1 VRCPARDFPISLRW
15 GQAGPRCRVGMFITG
30 MALKPAPRREM
41 FSTLP
46 HLPQGH
52 PRSYGRCSS
61 PACITKLN
69 SQSWLGAA
77 LWEDSV
83 ARVGLNEI
91 RPEVSKTQPGLM
103 ESCEDQDAPG
113 LA

>member
-1 VRCPARDFPISLRW
+1 
-15 GQAGPRCRVGMFITG
+15 
-30 MALKPAPRREM
+30 M

-61 PACITKLN
+61 PACITELN
-69 SQSWLGAA
+69 SQTWLGAA

-83 ARVGLNEI
+83 AHVGLNEI

-103 ESCEDQDAPG
+103 ESREDQDAPG